1 MATISI
7 RQQIK
12 NKLVEMLTGLTINSK
27 NVNLFLNDPY
37 ALEESDLPAICIKTT
52 NELIVNST
60 VGYPRTQQRALNIDI
75 TCVYQATNN
84 LDEIIEEF
92 TTIVEQALNSTEN
105 NVILNTNG
113 DIISDSYVDN
123 IQFMEFGEIA
133 NKTSGSIL
141 SFVVNYIC
149 IENEL
154 KADI

>member
-12 NKLVEMLTGLTINSK
+12 NKVSELLTGLTINSK

-37 ALEESDLPAICIKTT
+37 ALEEEDLPAVCIKTT

-60 VGYPRTQQRALNIDI
+60 IGYPRSQQRTLNIDI

-84 LDEIIEEF
+84 LDDIIEEF
-92 TTIVEQALNSTEN
+92 TTIVEQALNSNEN
-105 NVILNTNG
+105 NVLLNTNG
-113 DIISDSYVDN
+113 DIITDSYVDN
-123 IQFMEFGEIA
+123 IQFMEFSEIA
-133 NKTSGSIL
+133 TKTAGSIL

-149 IENEL
+149 VENEL

>member
-12 NKLVEMLTGLTINSK
+12 NKVSDLLTGLTINSK
-27 NVNLFLNDPY
+27 SVNLFLNDPY
-37 ALEESDLPAICIKTT
+37 ALEEEDLPAVCIKTT

-60 VGYPRTQQRALNIDI
+60 TGYPRTQQRTLNIDI

-84 LDEIIEEF
+84 LDDIIEEF
-92 TTIVEQALNSTEN
+92 TTIVEQALNSNEN
-105 NVILNTNG
+105 NVLLNTNG
-113 DIISDSYVDN
+113 DIITDSYVDN
-123 IQFMEFGEIA
+123 IQFMEFSEIA
-133 NKTSGSIL
+133 TKTAGSIL

-149 IENEL
+149 VENEL

>member
-12 NKLVEMLTGLTINSK
+12 NKISELLTGLTINSK

-37 ALEESDLPAICIKTT
+37 ALEEEDLPAVCIKTT

-60 VGYPRTQQRALNIDI
+60 IGYPRTQQRTLNIDI

-84 LDEIIEEF
+84 LDDIIEEF
-92 TTIVEQALNSTEN
+92 TTIVEQALNSNEN
-105 NVILNTNG
+105 NVLLNTNG
-113 DIISDSYVDN
+113 NIITDSYVDN
-123 IQFMEFGEIA
+123 IQFMEFSEIA
-133 NKTSGSIL
+133 TKTAGSIL

-149 IENEL
+149 VENEL